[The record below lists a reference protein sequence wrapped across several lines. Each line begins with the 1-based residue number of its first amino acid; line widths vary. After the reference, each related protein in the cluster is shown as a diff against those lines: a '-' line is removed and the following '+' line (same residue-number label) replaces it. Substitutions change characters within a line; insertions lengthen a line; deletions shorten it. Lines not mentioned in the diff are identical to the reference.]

1 MKMLLQFVQRSF
13 VNLKHV
19 LNAIKKNYK
28 RKAKPRQPDTS
39 PLEPKNSSVTISTE
53 DIAHNRLI
61 TGQNIT
67 STARK
72 SNEPT

>member
-1 MKMLLQFVQRSF
+1 MTMLLQFVLRSF

-19 LNAIKKNYK
+19 LNAIK

-39 PLEPKNSSVTISTE
+39 PLEPKNSSVTIWTE
-53 DIAHNRLI
+53 DRLI